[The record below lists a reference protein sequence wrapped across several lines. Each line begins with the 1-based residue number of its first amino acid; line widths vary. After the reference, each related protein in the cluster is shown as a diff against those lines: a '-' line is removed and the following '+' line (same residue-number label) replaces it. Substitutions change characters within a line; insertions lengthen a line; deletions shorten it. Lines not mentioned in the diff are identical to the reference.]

1 MRASRSADFRRAG
14 GRPGAPSLVPRHPVG
29 RRRALIP
36 WALLG
41 TAVSLGL
48 GLAVP
53 LLLCAPAPAYGQ
65 GRAGNETEE
74 ESIFKRAEEQ
84 FNSGNYEGAAELYDQ
99 AIKLNPSRVESFV
112 KRATL
117 YFRERNYTQAIEL
130 LTRAEK
136 LSSSDTSIKTVLGLC
151 LYESGQ
157 KDRGLVYLEDVTR
170 LRPEAYEAQFQI
182 GKHYARTDPVRAST
196 ALEQYFRFRPEEQKV
211 IDPSAQLF
219 LGTAYFQR
227 GKYPEAQKLLEQAQ
241 EARPRDNQ
249 IRQMLGTV
257 YIALGQWSRG
267 VAQYEPL
274 LSDVKR
280 RPAVAF
286 NLATCYLHLG
296 RREEA
301 RKLALQY
308 QGLRHEDPRVLTLL
322 AAIDQTGDKET
333 DAREALKKYQDAQ
346 TALKDTADKPELQSR
361 VNLPAAIARAY
372 LQLRDAKHAIETAE
386 AGLEALATKVSTA
399 PAGSPQA
406 TLYTNYELELRGLLL
421 EAQILQLNLNHT
433 APGASAVP
441 TTLLSSSEKLLE
453 LAPAGDPQVL
463 ALAGS
468 ASYASANFE
477 RARKY
482 YSEAQKIDP
491 KLPRARI
498 GLSRTLEQLALAG
511 LTRGSEESG
520 HERERDRERH
530 EQERTAALGTAA
542 GLLREAQRLDDSP
555 SLTRNLA
562 AVLLLQNSPSEADHI
577 LGPALAGAGRT
588 DPTLWR
594 LQSRTQLLLG
604 RMPAAQE
611 AAERAVAEAKKAL
624 DAVPATDPVRRAQ
637 LAMRLS
643 EARLELGARYLAMD
657 RTDGQRDA
665 PRDAQRDSRDRER
678 LDRAVETLTLAV
690 KDLGQASGAENK
702 ELLRGGQRNLT
713 LAHLR
718 RGRLRLLEAETQI
731 SKGGVSAGSTKQAE
745 DALADLQRA
754 IELGNLES
762 QGHERGSA
770 ECLAALAAVQA
781 GQGKAARELLT
792 RGKEDGCELVS
803 PYNRLGTELIA
814 AFINY
819 RGGNAIA
826 QREQLL
832 KSLPKLQSKAG
843 SGADSAALQKL
854 LRAMQF
860 STNLALAYDY
870 YLSGRSK
877 LVGPTL
883 RNAQKAQARLS
894 EDDEAVLTHNLAVA
908 DVLEGHGGGE
918 KVFERLGSRPPEA
931 LVNLGILYDRRGEI
945 RKALDL
951 YRKALERGAR
961 TGRLREWIDTKDRL
975 LGQAQ

>member
-1 MRASRSADFRRAG
+1 MRASRAADFKQAG
-14 GRPGAPSLVPRHPVG
+14 GRSGATSPRLTYTAG
-29 RRRALIP
+29 RRRPVLPSLALG
-36 WALLG
+36 A
-41 TAVSLGL
+41 AVGLGL
-48 GLAVP
+48 GVGAQ
-53 LLLCAPAPAYGQ
+53 LLLSPAAYAQ

-99 AIKLNPSRVESFV
+99 ALKLNPTRVESFV

-117 YFRERNYTQAIEL
+117 YFRERNYNQAIDL

-136 LSSSDTSIKTVLGLC
+136 LSTSDVSIKTVLGLC

-157 KDRGLVYLEDVTR
+157 KDRGLTYLEEVTR

-182 GKHYARTDPVRAST
+182 GKHYSRTDPVRAST

-227 GKYPEAQKLLEQAQ
+227 GKYKEAQKLLEQAQ
-241 EARPRDNQ
+241 EARQHDNQ
-249 IRQMLGTV
+249 IRQMLGSV
-257 YIALGQWSRG
+257 YIATGDFARG
-267 VAQYEPL
+267 AAQYEPL

-286 NLATCYLHLG
+286 NLATCYLRLG

-301 RKLALQY
+301 RKLAQQY
-308 QGLRHEDPRVLTLL
+308 QSLRRDDPRVLPLL
-322 AAIDQTGDKET
+322 AAIDQTSDKEP
-333 DAREALKKYQDAQ
+333 DAREALKKYQDALAAQ
-346 TALKDTADKPELQSR
+346 NSAPDKPELQSR

-372 LQLRDAKHAIETAE
+372 LQLRDAKHAIEAAESGLSSVTAKQN
-386 AGLEALATKVSTA
+386 AL
-399 PAGSPQA
+399 PGGSSQ
-406 TLYTNYELELRGLLL
+406 TVLYANYELELRGLLL

-433 APGASAVP
+433 VPGSSTVP
-441 TTLLSSSEKLLE
+441 PGIMSGSDKLLE

-468 ASYASANFE
+468 AAYATANFD
-477 RARKY
+477 RARKFY
-482 YSEAQKIDP
+482 ADAQRADP

-498 GLSRTLEQLALAG
+498 GLARTLEQLAIAG
-511 LTRGSEESG
+511 LARNAEERESS

-530 EQERTAALGTAA
+530 EQERLAALTMAVS
-542 GLLREAQRLDDSP
+542 LLREAQKLDDSP

-562 AVLLLQNSPSEADHI
+562 AVLLQQNSPSEADHI
-577 LGPALAGAGRT
+577 LAPALAGAGRS
-588 DPTLWR
+588 DSTLWR

-624 DAVPATDPVRRAQ
+624 DATPPTDLLRKAQ
-637 LAMRLS
+637 LSMRLN
-643 EARLELGARYLAMD
+643 EARLELGSRYLAMD
-657 RTDGQRDA
+657 TQAAAG
-665 PRDAQRDSRDRER
+665 RDAQRDARERER
-678 LDRAVETLTLAV
+678 LDKAIDTLIPV
-690 KDLGQASGAENK
+690 VK
-702 ELLRGGQRNLT
+702 ELSQSNNTENRELVKGGQRNLS
-713 LAHLR
+713 LAYLR
-718 RGRLRLLEAETQI
+718 RGRLRLLDTEMQI
-731 SKGGVSAGSTKQAE
+731 SKNGVSAAATKQAE
-745 DALADLQRA
+745 DALNDLQRA
-754 IELGNLES
+754 IEIGSLES
-762 QGHERGSA
+762 ANHERGNA

-781 GQGKAARELLT
+781 GQSKAARDFLT
-792 RGKEDGCELVS
+792 RGKDNGCELVP

-819 RGGNAIA
+819 RGSSALA

-832 KSLPKLQSKAG
+832 KSLPKLQSRAG
-843 SGADSAALQKL
+843 SAAESAPLQKL
-854 LRAMQF
+854 LRTMLF

-870 YLSGRSK
+870 HINGKTK
-877 LVGPTL
+877 LVGATL
-883 RNAQKAQARLS
+883 RNAQKSQVHTN
-894 EDDEAVLTHNLAVA
+894 EDDEAILAHNLAVA
-908 DVLEGHGGGE
+908 EISEGHSGGAE

>member
-1 MRASRSADFRRAG
+1 MRAG
-14 GRPGAPSLVPRHPVG
+14 GRPGATSPSLVYTAG
-29 RRRALIP
+29 RRRRLLPCLA
-36 WALLG
+36 LG
-41 TAVSLGL
+41 TAVAALGL
-48 GLAVP
+48 TVNVGVQ
-53 LLLCAPAPAYGQ
+53 LLGSPAYAQ

-84 FNSGNYEGAAELYDQ
+84 FNAGNYEGAAELYDQ
-99 AIKLNPSRVESFV
+99 AIKLNPTRVESFV

-117 YFRERNYTQAIEL
+117 YFRERNYNQAIDL

-136 LSSSDTSIKTVLGLC
+136 LSSSDVSIKTVLGLC

-157 KDRGLVYLEDVTR
+157 KDRGLTYLEEVTR
-170 LRPEAYEAQFQI
+170 IRPEAYEAQFQI
-182 GKHYARTDPVRAST
+182 GKHYARLDAMRAST

-219 LGTAYFQR
+219 LGMAYFQR
-227 GKYPEAQKLLEQAQ
+227 GKYKEAQKLLELAQ
-241 EARPRDNQ
+241 EARPHDNQ
-249 IRQMLGTV
+249 IRQMLGSV
-257 YIALGQWSRG
+257 YIATGEFGRG
-267 VAQYEPL
+267 AAQYEPL

-286 NLATCYLHLG
+286 NLATCYLRLG

-308 QGLRHEDPRVLTLL
+308 QTLRRDDPRVLPLL

-333 DAREALKKYQDAQ
+333 DAREALKKYQDALAAQ
-346 TALKDTADKPELQSR
+346 KDSPDKPELQSR
-361 VNLPAAIARAY
+361 VNLPAAITRTY

-386 AGLEALATKVSTA
+386 AGLSALAVKASAA
-399 PAGSPQA
+399 PAGSSQA
-406 TLYTNYELELRGLLL
+406 ALLTSYELELRGLLL
-421 EAQILQLNLNHT
+421 EAQLLQLNLNHT
-433 APGASAVP
+433 APGSPAVP
-441 TTLLSSSEKLLE
+441 ASLMTSSEKLLE
-453 LAPAGDPQVL
+453 LAPAGDAQVL
-463 ALAGS
+463 ALVGS
-468 ASYASANFE
+468 AAYAGANFE

-482 YSEAQKIDP
+482 YTDAQKADP

-498 GLSRTLEQLALAG
+498 GLSRTLEQLAIAG
-511 LTRGSEESG
+511 LTRPGEERESA

-530 EQERTAALGTAA
+530 EQERAAALTMAA
-542 GLLREAQRLDDSP
+542 SLLREAQKLDDSP

-562 AVLLLQNSPSEADHI
+562 AVLLQQNSPGEADRV
-577 LGPALAGAGRT
+577 LAPALVGSGRS
-588 DPTLWR
+588 DSTLWR

-624 DAVPATDPVRRAQ
+624 DAAPPSDPLRRAQ
-637 LAMRLS
+637 LAMRLN
-643 EARLELGARYLAMD
+643 EARLELGARYLLI
-657 RTDGQRDA
+657 DGQRDGG
-665 PRDAQRDSRDRER
+665 RDSAKDARDRER
-678 LDRAVETLTLAV
+678 LDRAVETLMLAV
-690 KDLGQASGAENK
+690 KELGQGSGAENK
-702 ELLRGGQRNLT
+702 ELLRGGQRNLA

-718 RGRLRLLEAETQI
+718 RGRLRLLDAESQI
-731 SKGGVSAGSTKQAE
+731 SKNGVSAGATKQAE
-745 DALADLQRA
+745 DALGDLQRA
-754 IELGNLES
+754 IELGTLES
-762 QGHERGSA
+762 TNHERGNA

-781 GQGKAARELLT
+781 GQSKAARELLV
-792 RGKEDGCELVS
+792 RGKDNGCELVP

-819 RGGNAIA
+819 RGSNAIA

-832 KSLPKLQSKAG
+832 KTLPKLQSRAG
-843 SGADSAALQKL
+843 SGAESAPLQKL
-854 LRAMQF
+854 LRSMQF

-870 YLSGRSK
+870 HVSGRTK

-883 RNAQKAQARLS
+883 RNAQKVQVRTS
-894 EDDEAVLTHNLAVA
+894 EDDEAILAHNLAVA
-908 DVLEGHGGGE
+908 DVAEGHGGGE

-975 LGQAQ
+975 LGQSQ